1 MSPER
6 FQMKA
11 LQFCNAAWHIPC
23 GCRSAPGARF
33 AQIAGWGRLPQD
45 HRMTRNVP
53 NADWHPASW
62 QSKPASQ
69 QPNYP
74 DAAAL
79 EHVVADL
86 SRLPP
91 IVTSWEVDSLGDEIA
106 RAQRG
111 EAFILQGG
119 DCAETF
125 DECTSENIVAK
136 LKILL
141 QMSLVILYG
150 LKKPV
155 IRVGRMAGQY
165 AKPRSADIE
174 TRDGTSLPS
183 FRGDLVNRSPF
194 TAEDRVPD
202 PQLILRG
209 YERAALTLNFV
220 RSLIDGGFADLHHP
234 EYWDLN
240 WVGHSPTADEYHAI
254 VASISDSLDFLET
267 ISGQPVHK
275 TRRADIYA
283 AHEGLHLLYE
293 QAQTRFLDRRS
304 RWYNLS
310 THFPWIGMRTAE
322 IDGAHVEYFRGISNP
337 IGVKVGPG
345 MTRQWLQDLVAALNP
360 TNKPGRLT
368 LIHRF
373 GAKEIEE
380 HLPDLIT
387 AVKETGSPVLWVCDP
402 MHGNT
407 ESTSDGVKTRRF
419 DNIVAEMA
427 SAFRVHE
434 SMGTHLGGVHLELT
448 GENVTECTGGARG
461 LTDGDLARAYKSTV
475 DPRLNYEQAM
485 EVAMRIAGLHK

>member
-1 MSPER
+1 VSR
-6 FQMKA
+6 TIDK
-11 LQFCNAAWHIPC
+11 
-23 GCRSAPGARF
+23 
-33 AQIAGWGRLPQD
+33 
-45 HRMTRNVP
+45 
-53 NADWHPASW
+53 ADWHPASW
-62 QSKPASQ
+62 QSRPAAQ
-69 QPNYP
+69 QASYP
-74 DAAAL
+74 DQAELDRAA
-79 EHVVADL
+79 ADL

-91 IVTSWEVDSLGDEIA
+91 IVTSWEVDALKDLIA
-106 RAQRG
+106 KAQRG
-111 EAFILQGG
+111 EAFVLQGG

-141 QMSLVILYG
+141 QMSLVMLYG

-155 IRVGRMAGQY
+155 VRVGRMAGQY
-165 AKPRSADIE
+165 AKPRSADTE

-202 PQLILRG
+202 PQMILRG

-234 EYWDLN
+234 EYWDVD
-240 WVGHSPTADEYHAI
+240 WVGHSTMADEYHQI
-254 VASISDSLDFLET
+254 VKSISNSIDFLET
-267 ISGQPVHK
+267 FSGKQVY
-275 TRRADIYA
+275 RSQRADIYT
-283 AHEGLHLLYE
+283 AHEGLHLFYE
-293 QAQTRFLDRRS
+293 QSQTRFLDRRE
-304 RWYNLS
+304 RWYNLT

-322 IDGAHVEYFRGISNP
+322 IDGAHIEYFRGVANP
-337 IGVKVGPG
+337 MGVKIGPG
-345 MTRQWLQDLVAALNP
+345 MTAEWLQKLVAVLNP
-360 TNKPGRLT
+360 NNEPGRLT

-373 GAKEIEE
+373 GAKSIEDS
-380 HLPDLIT
+380 LPPLIT

-407 ESTSDGVKTRRF
+407 ESTADGTKTRRF
-419 DNIVAEMA
+419 DSILSELE

-434 SMGTHLGGVHLELT
+434 SMGSYLGGVHLELT

-485 EVAMRIAGLHK
+485 EVAMRIAGLHQAS